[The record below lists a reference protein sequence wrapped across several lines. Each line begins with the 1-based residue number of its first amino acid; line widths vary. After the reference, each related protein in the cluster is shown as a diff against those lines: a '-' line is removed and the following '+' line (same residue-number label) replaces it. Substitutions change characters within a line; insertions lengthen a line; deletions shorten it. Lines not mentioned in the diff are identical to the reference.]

1 MSHSLQH
8 IELQKAKEA
17 GIRFYSSP
25 QGKDL
30 AYLQEGIARTD
41 KEKFL
46 FLMNLIK
53 LHRTMQRATHKSN
66 PHGYQ

>member
-1 MSHSLQH
+1 MNNN
-8 IELQKAKEA
+8 LQKKELEEAQKA

-25 QGKDL
+25 EEKDL
-30 AYLQEGIARTD
+30 AYLKEGMERSD

-53 LHRTMQRATHKSN
+53 LQRTMKRAK
-66 PHGYQ
+66 QLK